1 MIIHNKILN
10 ILLSVSLAL
19 FVSGNSFG
27 QSTKPLRSEPLERYD
42 NPPMYIYPVEP
53 GPRMVSPFGPFV
65 SYQVNVDA
73 NGNNIIGDAANEPS
87 IAVDP
92 TNPNRMAIGWRQF
105 NTVSS
110 NFRQGGWGYTTDGGL
125 TWHFPGVLENNVF
138 RSDPVL
144 NATETGTF
152 FYLSLLQSF
161 CDDMWRSLNG
171 AQTWTRL
178 PAEGGA
184 QGGDKQWFTIDKT
197 NGMGHGLMYQIW
209 STAATCSTGQFN
221 RSTDGGV
228 TWQSPLDLPNSPV
241 WGTLDVAS
249 NGNLFIG
256 GASNFASPF
265 WCVRSTNAQ
274 NPNVTPTFDQV
285 TQVNLNGDLVFG
297 AGINPGGLAGQSF
310 LAVDRSGGST
320 NNNIY
325 MLATVQQF
333 SASNGT
339 DVMFTR
345 STNGGTSFSAPV
357 RITDD
362 PVNPNKWHW
371 QGTLAVA
378 PNGRIDAL
386 WLDTRNAANNTDSQ
400 LFYTFSI
407 DGGVTWAANIPV
419 SASFNPFEGYPNQNK
434 MGDYLTVVSD
444 NAGGNVAYSATFNF
458 NPTAGQHEEDV
469 YYVHVQPPGTIP
481 QSAVSRKTHGAAG
494 TFDVALPLSGAPG
507 IECRSGGATNDYSI
521 VVTFGG
527 NVTVTGSPQAQVTHG
542 TGCVGTGGACNG
554 NVSISGSTVTIP
566 LTNVANAQKLAV
578 TLNNVNGAINVTI
591 PMGVLVGDTNSNG
604 TVNAADVAQT
614 KGHLGQSVDAS
625 NYRFDVNTNGSIN
638 AADTAIIK
646 QNSGTS
652 LPP

>member
-1 MIIHNKILN
+1 
-10 ILLSVSLAL
+10 
-19 FVSGNSFG
+19 
-27 QSTKPLRSEPLERYD
+27 
-42 NPPMYIYPVEP
+42 MYIYRVEP

-92 TNPNRMAIGWRQF
+92 TNPNKMVIGWRQF

-110 NFRQGGWGYTTDGGL
+110 NFRQGGWGYTTDAGL

-171 AQTWTRL
+171 GQTWTRL

-197 NGMGHGLMYQIW
+197 NGIGHGLMYQIW
-209 STAATCSTGQFN
+209 STAATCSNGQFN

-265 WCVRSTNAQ
+265 WCVRSSNAQ
-274 NPNVTPTFDQV
+274 NPSVTPTFDQA
-285 TQVNLNGDLVFG
+285 TQVNLNGSLIFG
-297 AGINPGGLAGQSF
+297 GGINPGGLAGQSF
-310 LAVDRSGGST
+310 LAVDRSGGPT

-362 PVNPNKWHW
+362 LVNPNKWHW

-378 PNGRIDAL
+378 PNGRIDAV
-386 WLDTRNAANNTDSQ
+386 WLDTRNAANDTDSQ

-407 DGGVTWAANIPV
+407 DGGVTWASNIPV
-419 SASFNPFEGYPNQNK
+419 SAAFNPFEGYPNQNK

-444 NAGGNVAYSATFNF
+444 NAGGNVAYAATFNF
-458 NPTAGQHEEDV
+458 NPNAGQHEEDI
-469 YYVHVQPPGTIP
+469 YYVHVQPPATIP
-481 QSAVSRKTHGAAG
+481 QSAVSRKTHGGAG
-494 TFDVALPLSGAPG
+494 TFDVALPLSGTLG
-507 IECRSGGATNDYSI
+507 VECRSGGATNDYSI
-521 VVTFGG
+521 VVTFGD
-527 NVTVTGSPQAQVTHG
+527 NVTVTGNPQAQVTRG
-542 TGCVGTGGACNG
+542 TGCVGAGGACNG
-554 NVSISGSTVTIP
+554 SVSISGNTVTIP
-566 LTNVANAQKLAV
+566 LTNISNAQKLAV

-604 TVNAADVAQT
+604 SVNAADVAQT
-614 KGHLGQSVDAS
+614 KGRLGQSVNAS
-625 NYRFDVNTNGSIN
+625 NFRSDLNTNGSIN